1 MQDPTRVVVSV
12 CILCEKITTANF
24 LLNAGSFSALVF
36 LVMKPM
42 LFCFQ
47 WFPTPVQ
54 KLTPAPDPHSAYS
67 LLFWSWS
74 VLHGPVFI
82 SSLVLSIVIVI
93 HSCFSS
99 YPLSRQYIIW
109 HIHFWLKIYNFP
121 VTIYSLFLR
130 SLIHWLHIYH
140 CLKVVKLDKC
150 NLSPPF
156 FSCFL
161 KFSYSLVENSFI
173 YLLTHLS
180 VSKCLLIT
188 FSTPATVPRKWTQH
202 PHNVFS
208 WSDSSFMINAE

>member
-1 MQDPTRVVVSV
+1 MSV

-24 LLNAGSFSALVF
+24 LLNAGSFSASVF

-54 KLTPAPDPHSAYS
+54 KHTPPPPPPDSHSAYS
-67 LLFWSWS
+67 LLSWSWS

-82 SSLVLSIVIVI
+82 SSLVLSIAIVI

-99 YPLSRQYIIW
+99 YPFSRQYIIQ

-121 VTIYSLFLR
+121 VTLYSLFLR

-140 CLKVVKLDKC
+140 CLKVVKLDKF
-150 NLSPPF
+150 NLSPLF
-156 FSCFL
+156 F
-161 KFSYSLVENSFI
+161 
-173 YLLTHLS
+173 
-180 VSKCLLIT
+180 
-188 FSTPATVPRKWTQH
+188 PA
-202 PHNVFS
+202 F
-208 WSDSSFMINAE
+208 